1 MSFWNFFGY
10 GFRWGSSTDE
20 NSSNCT
26 YEYEGAQPTTTTEN
40 GAPSYE
46 TTGDARLDLF
56 GKISRDTP
64 YDTLMNMLDASWE
77 IDQLDTLRLIFYIR
91 DCRGGT
97 GERRQFFRAINWLQ
111 NKSLRSIN
119 ANMVHIPFYGRYKDL
134 LEIVEFNHN
143 AYDYVD
149 DEYSIRVFHS
159 ANICVEACRILA
171 RQLIIDESL
180 IGTSRSR
187 EITLAGKYAP
197 SERGHYDKSCN
208 AVKSMCTL
216 LGCDK
221 KTYRKKYLVPLRKAA
236 NVVER
241 QMTDNPEDWHTIDFS
256 KVPAVALKKYKKAW
270 MRHEAG
276 RYSNWLEAVNSG
288 KVKMNV
294 LRLMPHQ
301 IVEPYFLK
309 NSIRSILDQTVEA
322 QWTSFVNQTRTNLSK
337 IGSALKVV
345 SVIDTSGSM
354 FTSGRPAAITVAL
367 SLGLLLAELTEGPF
381 ANKFITF
388 SESPTVE
395 NVKGDTLLEKLEN
408 MSSAS
413 WGANTNVEAVFD
425 LILNESTNNVR
436 GETMSIGGGVDTVFV
451 FSDMQWD
458 ACSSFPSIKEVD
470 TDSHINEPASQ
481 RSSST
486 ASTTAPASR
495 RSLET
500 ASQWQL
506 LDEKFAAKSLKRP
519 RFVFWNVT
527 GRTLDFPI
535 PSEAENACYISGFS
549 ADILK
554 AILENR
560 NLSPV
565 DLMLSV
571 IRSERYSRITLPARP

>member
-26 YEYEGAQPTTTTEN
+26 YEYEVAQPTTTTEN

-64 YDTLMNMLDASWE
+64 YDVLTKMLDASWG
-77 IDQLDTLRLIFYIR
+77 IDKLDTLRLIFYIR
-91 DCRGGT
+91 DCRGGS
-97 GERRQFFRAINWLQ
+97 GERQQFFRALKWLQ
-111 NKSLRSIN
+111 SKSEKSLKV
-119 ANMVHIPFYGRYKDL
+119 NMKHIPFYGRYKDL
-134 LEIVEFNHN
+134 LEIAATHV
-143 AYDYVD
+143 
-149 DEYSIRVFHS
+149 
-159 ANICVEACRILA
+159 NININVEAYRILA
-171 RQLIIDESL
+171 RQLFLDESL
-180 IGTSRSR
+180 IGTPRSR

-197 SERGHYDKSCN
+197 SEHGHYDKRCN
-208 AVKSMCTL
+208 AVMSICTFL
-216 LGCDK
+216 RCDK

-276 RYSNWLEAVNSG
+276 RYSNWLEAVNDG

-309 NSIRSILDQTVEA
+309 TSIRSIFDSTVEA
-322 QWTSFVNQTRTNLSK
+322 QWTSFVNQTRTKLSK
-337 IGSALKVV
+337 TGTTGSALKVV

-354 FTSGRPAAITVAL
+354 FTSGKPAAITVAL

-408 MSSAS
+408 MSSAT
-413 WGANTNVEAVFD
+413 WGANTNIEAVFD
-425 LILNESTNNVR
+425 LILD
-436 GETMSIGGGVDTVFV
+436 ETMSVSGGGVDTVFV

-458 ACSSFPSIKEVD
+458 AAQSINTVSSLKS
-470 TDSHINEPASQ
+470 EPD
-481 RSSST
+481 
-486 ASTTAPASR
+486 SR

-500 ASQWQL
+500 ASQWQR

-535 PSEAENACYISGFS
+535 PSEAENASYISGFS

-571 IRSERYSRITLPARP
+571 IRSERYSRITLPYKN